1 MFDKLKQLKELQ
13 ELQKKIKSETL
24 EHEES
29 GVRVKMNGAFEVLE
43 LALNPDLALPAQEE
57 AVKRAVNAAREKI
70 QRHLAK
76 NFAGSL
82 F

>member
-1 MFDKLKQLKELQ
+1 M
-13 ELQKKIKSETL
+13 QKKIKSETL